1 MQSLTKLPAEVA
13 RLAESIE
20 IDSKANME
28 YRAKLDKMQFQPN
41 GQVANS
47 PASPPPPAPGHLTD
61 LQVLVKLHELGVHFV
76 RFSQAKVPFDLRH
89 RSWGLS
95 LDAVLRTHND
105 PRLLLGW
112 IPASVGAT
120 VVDVDAGDW
129 LPLVQEHPPAYH
141 NESRTLG
148 RRHLAYRD
156 TRARSD
162 VNGWQAMGCRG
173 DLRSSGPIVLYDA
186 RTLLSALQIGL
197 RGVRFPSEIFR
208 AQPQQVGKRG
218 PGAETQQ

>member
-1 MQSLTKLPAEVA
+1 MDTSPTVYTTENRNCQQ
-13 RLAESIE
+13 LA
-20 IDSKANME
+20 D
-28 YRAKLDKMQFQPN
+28 
-41 GQVANS
+41 S
-47 PASPPPPAPGHLTD
+47 PAPSPGQLTD

-76 RFSQAKVPFDLRH
+76 RFSQAKIPFDRRH
-89 RSWGLS
+89 RTWALS

-105 PRLLLGW
+105 PTLLLGW

-120 VVDVDAGDW
+120 VVDVDSGDFY
-129 LPLVQEHPPAYH
+129 PLVQEHPPAYH

-173 DLRSSGPIVLYDA
+173 DLRSSGPAILYDA
-186 RTLLSALQIGL
+186 PRLLAALQLGL
-197 RGVRFPSEIFR
+197 QGVRFPSNIFQ
-208 AQPQQVGKRG
+208 AQPQPANRSSEARTRQERG
-218 PGAETQQ
+218 AAEGPPLPSSHPPIHPRG